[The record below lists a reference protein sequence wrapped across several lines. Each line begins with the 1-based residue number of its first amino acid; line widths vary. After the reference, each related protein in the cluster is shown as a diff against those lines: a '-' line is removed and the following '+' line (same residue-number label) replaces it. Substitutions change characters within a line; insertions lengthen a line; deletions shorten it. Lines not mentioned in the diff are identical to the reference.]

1 MSGESRVP
9 RVAIPFMA
17 VVFLCVAP
25 VIASARPVGDYDE
38 VSGWLAQAKTEAVEL
53 QRDAEEMNTF
63 MRDKIS
69 WQVYAARLD
78 SMKQHVNN
86 MAELFG
92 RISNAELAGPWQ
104 LQAVEQTTPL
114 LDEMGGDV
122 TMMIVYL
129 KAAPDRLMFTDF
141 PDYVSAETDVAARM
155 TALISDYVA
164 YGEAKEKS
172 EELEYRLEL
181 PPS

>member
-1 MSGESRVP
+1 MSGESRIP

-25 VIASARPVGDYDE
+25 VIAGARPAGDYDDA
-38 VSGWLAQAKTEAVEL
+38 SGWLAQAKTEAVEL

-63 MRDKIS
+63 LRDKTS
-69 WQVYAARLD
+69 WQIYAARLD
-78 SMKQHVNN
+78 SMKQHVNT

-92 RISNAELAGPWQ
+92 RIRNSELATPWR

-114 LDEMGGDV
+114 LDEMSADLIM
-122 TMMIVYL
+122 TIVYL

-141 PDYVSAETDVAARM
+141 SDYVRAEADVATRM
-155 TALISDYVA
+155 AALISDYVA
-164 YGEAKEKS
+164 YDEAKEAP
-172 EELEYRLEL
+172 ED
-181 PPS
+181 